1 MFSVNLCDGSV
12 YQISDPRWQ
21 RALELK
27 NPAGWNSPSF
37 REGFCQV
44 VAKYWEEK
52 EEPTK
57 FEFDEPWQE
66 EYETQ
71 AALAEKVI
79 YQYITAAL
87 FAVVFE
93 EMGVETQVIALSD
106 GSARNLSEELEQGA
120 LE

>member
-1 MFSVNLCDGSV
+1 MFSVNLLDGSV

-37 REGFCQV
+37 REEFCHV
-44 VAKYWEEK
+44 VARYWK
-52 EEPTK
+52 ERKEPTK

-71 AALAEKVI
+71 
-79 YQYITAAL
+79 AAL

-106 GSARNLSEELEQGA
+106 GSARNLSKELEQGA